1 MDSKRV
7 IKRLKDYK
15 KTKRK
20 LKGGAPIK
28 IPDDICELYGLYII
42 ASVLKEYLETMN
54 EWCSYYFQ
62 RSDIQT
68 YLTTL
73 NLLRYFQS
81 SDDSGK
87 MKFTLTN
94 FMRLYYENFDE
105 LYTAVLTHHGIPTD
119 ALKKYNTSESLKIIN
134 SFTLIIYGDMLKQLI
149 YKNPVP
155 YFSPN
160 IISIYFNKFK
170 HNKNY
175 DFYYFGH
182 HSLNDKLYTIF
193 GLYCLAAFNFELF
206 ETMKQILI
214 EHGLNS
220 LISFEL
226 KTEDTYDIFIAT
238 SFNNSF
244 IVNFLRTHLDT
255 VSIYFPDDNNEDKL
269 LDFIKNINE
278 VIRTLIVN
286 KTNFQINHMINSQ
299 ISDLILR
306 ATNIQQ
312 QQ

>member
-20 LKGGAPIK
+20 LKGGALTQ

-81 SDDSGK
+81 SDSSGK
-87 MKFTLTN
+87 MEFTLTN

-105 LYTAVLTHHGIPTD
+105 LYTAVLTHHGIPSYYP
-119 ALKKYNTSESLKIIN
+119 KIYNTSESLKIIKP
-134 SFTLIIYGDMLKQLI
+134 FTLIIYGDMLKQLI

-170 HNKNY
+170 YNKNY
-175 DFYYFGH
+175 DFYYVGH

-214 EHGLNS
+214 KHGFES
-220 LISFEL
+220 LTSFEL
-226 KTEDTYDIFIAT
+226 KTEDRYDIFIAS
-238 SFNNSF
+238 SFDNSF
-244 IVNFLRTHLDT
+244 IENFLRTHLDT
-255 VSIYFPDDNNEDKL
+255 VSIYFPDDNNKDKL
-269 LDFIKNINE
+269 YNYINTINE

-286 KTNFQINHMINSQ
+286 KTNFQIDDMIKTQ
-299 ISDLILR
+299 ISDLILQ
-306 ATNIQQ
+306 ATNKQ
-312 QQ
+312 